1 MNQDAKPRDE
11 RKRAHGGEP
20 PGPEAKKAALVA
32 PEPKAAISLPPPST
46 FLENMQTMVNA
57 TDADYLQDKTD
68 KAWTRMYDVVVM
80 FTRAANDNKDG
91 NACRLN
97 YVILDVH
104 EHKGF
109 GVRAGFSTAPYETK
123 AVEKQREYFTMENK
137 LKPGVVKTVLHQV
150 VRNKHGYN
158 SILTPYTYDEH
169 PKPAQ
174 KNMGK
179 GLGSKKQVGALYPG
193 MEMVGFV
200 FLDGDRAD
208 PFEKGDKKDIDTGVV
223 GRLGMVVQRR
233 NRVNDGYGVKIAKV
247 EVCESAPTAPLFENV
262 GAYYNDFEDVED
274 QTKRLLERKNFDDN
288 EVEDPNNKSDNRA
301 FESITNK
308 HSQYSRPFIVID
320 SGRKIDGVTEAYSV
334 CMGADGATMELILYS
349 SKSRLDRKPMHV
361 QVHKNA
367 FAKGGQG
374 IDMHWVCDF
383 YRVALAAGKALVVV
397 SYDERAIKGDSTHPL
412 QCLVLVREEPLFAPP
427 STMTGAFDVPES
439 LLKDLACPDLAAKQ
453 LRDPLVIVPVDGGE
467 AASKYC
473 AWALQA
479 APGCKDAF
487 YAFAMKKPMK
497 RNEESA
503 AAVLA
508 PGCSAMCALREIRR
522 LAGTVFYVVLLCRVD
537 ANAKLSSVVQ
547 CALLEPAVMPA
558 VPRVISG
565 GVSSSSVGLM
575 GDLGL

>member
-1 MNQDAKPRDE
+1 MNPDAKPREE

-20 PGPEAKKAALVA
+20 PGPEAKKAALPA
-32 PEPKAAISLPPPST
+32 PEPKAAVSLPPPST
-46 FLENMQTMVNA
+46 FLANMQTMVNA
-57 TDADYLQDKTD
+57 TDADYLQEKTD
-68 KAWTRMYDVVVM
+68 KSWTRMYDVLVM
-80 FTRAANDNKDG
+80 FTRPVNDNKDG

-104 EHKGF
+104 EHKGS

-123 AVEKQREYFTMENK
+123 AVEKQRAYFTMENK
-137 LKPGVVKTVLHQV
+137 LPPGVAKTVLHQV

-193 MEMVGFV
+193 MEMLGFV

-208 PFEKGDKKDIDTGVV
+208 PFEKGDKKEIDTWVV
-223 GRLGMVVQRR
+223 GRLGMVSQRR
-233 NRVNDGYGVKIAKV
+233 NKVNDGYGLKIAKV
-247 EVCESAPTAPLFENV
+247 EVYKSAPTAALFENV
-262 GAYYNDFEDVED
+262 GAYYNDIEDVED
-274 QTKRLLERKNFDDN
+274 QTKRLLARKNFEDN
-288 EVEDPNNKSDNRA
+288 EVEDADNKSDNRA

-334 CMGADGATMELILYS
+334 CMGADGATMELVLHS
-349 SKSRLDRKPMHV
+349 TKSRLDRKPMNV
-361 QVHKNA
+361 QVHKDA
-367 FAKGGQG
+367 FANAGGV
-374 IDMHWVCDF
+374 DMHWVCDF
-383 YRVALAAGKALVVV
+383 YRMALEAGKALVVV
-397 SYDERAIKGDSTHPL
+397 SYDERALKGDGAHPL
-412 QCLVLVREEPLFAPP
+412 QCLVVVREEALFAPP
-427 STMTGAFDVPES
+427 STPTGAFDVPDS

-453 LRDPLVIVPVDGGE
+453 LRDPLVIMSADGGD

-473 AWALQA
+473 AWLLQA
-479 APGCKDAF
+479 APGCKDSF
-487 YAFAMKKPMK
+487 YAFAMKKSLK

-522 LAGTVFYVVLLCRVD
+522 LPGTVFYVVRLCRVD
-537 ANAKLSSVVQ
+537 AAAKLSSVVQ

-558 VPRVISG
+558 VPRVISAG
-565 GVSSSSVGLM
+565 AASSSVGLM